1 MKAKAKKAAPQKKT
15 TTRQTAAV
23 LAARAVE
30 LPPVAEATAPVSAP
44 IANDVSQPAPAQQ
57 QVEPT
62 AAEEAPVSAERP
74 TISSEERR
82 RRIALAAYRRAER
95 LGFGTTNPVED
106 WLVSEREVDAML
118 AEGAL

>member
-15 TTRQTAAV
+15 TTRQTAV

-30 LPPVAEATAPVSAP
+30 LPAVTEVKAPVATP
-44 IANDVSQPAPAQQ
+44 IANDVSEAPAPTAP
-57 QVEPT
+57 VEPT
-62 AAEEAPVSAERP
+62 VAEEAPVSSERP

-82 RRIALAAYRRAER
+82 RMIAIAAYHRAER

-106 WLVSEREVDAML
+106 WLVSEREVDARL
-118 AEGAL
+118 AQGAL